1 MSTGDVV
8 VLDFWVSPFC
18 LRVKMALAEKGVAY
32 ETQEEDLFGGKS
44 ELLVKSNPI
53 YQKVPVLL
61 HGGKAV
67 CESTNILSYIDE
79 TWPSPPLL
87 PPCTYGRAQARF
99 WADFIDKKVFEEG
112 NALWRTKGEEQE
124 AAKKI
129 FIETLKQ
136 LERALGDNDYFG
148 GATFGFVDI
157 MLVPLTFWFYAYEKF
172 GTFNLG
178 DHLPKLSS
186 WIKKCMERESVST
199 LLPDPEKVHEFV
211 IMVRKMRGFE

>member
-1 MSTGDVV
+1 MSTGEVV

-18 LRVKMALAEKGVAY
+18 LRVKIALTEKGVAY

-87 PPCTYGRAQARF
+87 PPCSHGRAQARF
-99 WADFIDKKVFEEG
+99 WADFIEKKVRVLNF
-112 NALWRTKGEEQE
+112 
-124 AAKKI
+124 
-129 FIETLKQ
+129 
-136 LERALGDNDYFG
+136 
-148 GATFGFVDI
+148 
-157 MLVPLTFWFYAYEKF
+157 
-172 GTFNLG
+172 
-178 DHLPKLSS
+178 
-186 WIKKCMERESVST
+186 
-199 LLPDPEKVHEFV
+199 
-211 IMVRKMRGFE
+211 